1 MFGVAATATA
11 AEAAAAAATVATVA
25 ARVAGAG
32 REKRSS
38 TVAQLL
44 CLGGGGGD
52 TANGVRDGDIG
63 GIAVDRAHANRHP
76 GGRIRAA
83 LSEGGVRMGV
93 RDAPAYSE
101 VGELVGP
108 GVVPGRV
115 RGLGLGP

>member
-52 TANGVRDGDIG
+52 TAPTAFVTAILAASPW
-63 GIAVDRAHANRHP
+63 IAHTRTA
-76 GGRIRAA
+76 IRADVSVLLCPKA
-83 LSEGGVRMGV
+83 VYAWVYVTLPPTPRLL
-93 RDAPAYSE
+93 R
-101 VGELVGP
+101 
-108 GVVPGRV
+108 GR
-115 RGLGLGP
+115 RTCRSRRRTW

>member
-1 MFGVAATATA
+1 MAATATA

-44 CLGGGGGD
+44 CLGGGGD